1 VSLKRSSAS
10 FAAARGLVG
19 RYSFARSW
27 GRLNRPL
34 FSGVPIIASIKVYH
48 IARTEEAS
56 DIEVHGF
63 REPSG
68 RYLADSLS
76 EGVTVADRPLLAESG
91 IEIGLAVCFEI
102 QVADR
107 VLAGRERSEQGM
119 RCRRFAVPALVL
131 NRYPRRRLTLY
142 ELLMLVP

>member
-1 VSLKRSSAS
+1 M
-10 FAAARGLVG
+10 
-19 RYSFARSW
+19 
-27 GRLNRPL
+27 
-34 FSGVPIIASIKVYH
+34 KVYH
-48 IARTEEAS
+48 VVKSEEAS
-56 DIEVHGF
+56 DIELQGF

-68 RYLADSLS
+68 RYLADSLND
-76 EGVTVADRPLLAESG
+76 GVWVADRPLLAECG

-107 VLAGRERSEQGM
+107 VLMGRERSERGSEY
-119 RCRRFAVPALVL
+119 RKFLVPAVIL